1 MLYRLV
7 ALFLQLVARV
17 FFRQIEIAGRENIPV
32 TGPVIFVGNH
42 PNSLLDP
49 LMIISTSCRRISFA
63 AKDVL
68 FKYVP
73 LRILF
78 MALGAVPIRRKQDHT
93 GQQQLDNN
101 QAFEALFGVL
111 KNNGCMGIFPEGI
124 SHISSEL
131 APIKTGAARIALG
144 VQNELA
150 AGQTLQIIPC
160 GLTYKRRRRMRGN
173 VLVQYGAAIT
183 IDAFWHQKFKENE
196 KEAVQELT
204 TLLEKKLRSLTINAD
219 DFETL
224 RVLHAARR
232 IYRPEQQKLSFEEHN
247 LLMRRFIEHY
257 ENLKNVP
264 EVRQVFTEL
273 SAFQYEMDLAG
284 ITDHQLRHAEHSKK
298 LQRKL
303 IRHFL
308 LLFWYLPL
316 AIPGILIHFPII
328 LVAVFAGENLSPRKD
343 VIATT
348 KVMSATFFVLMFYI
362 LFPLLPL
369 AMWPWPL
376 GLYVFGY
383 LLFLLPTSGWCTIR
397 LLERQAFLRRGMGV
411 WLKLIKNKEVIT
423 YLKEERNRLKKRI
436 QTLVDAHMDPALPRV
451 VPKDAN

>member
-7 ALFLQLVARV
+7 ALFLQLVVRV
-17 FFRQIEIAGRENIPV
+17 FFRQIEIAGKENIPIK
-32 TGPVIFVGNH
+32 GPVIFVGNH

-49 LMIISTSCRRISFA
+49 VMIISTAHRRISFA

-68 FKYVP
+68 FKYLP
-73 LRILF
+73 LRVLF
-78 MALGAVPIRRKQDHT
+78 MALGAVPIRRKQDHAD
-93 GQQQLDNN
+93 QNKLDNN
-101 QAFEALFGVL
+101 QAFEALFNVL
-111 KNNGCMGIFPEGI
+111 KRDGCMGIFPEGI

-150 AGQTLQIIPC
+150 AGQTLHIIPC

-173 VLVQYGAAIT
+173 VLVQYGSSIT
-183 IDAFWHQKFKENE
+183 IDAIWFQRFKEDE
-196 KEAVQELT
+196 KEAVHQLT
-204 TLLEKKLRSLTINAD
+204 TLIEQKLRALTINAD

-224 RVLHAARR
+224 RVLHTARR

-257 ENLKNVP
+257 EKIKEQP

-273 SAFQYEMDLAG
+273 SAFQYEMDLVG
-284 ITDHQLRHAEHSKK
+284 VTDHQLRHAQHSKK
-298 LQRKL
+298 LQRKV

-316 AIPGILIHFPII
+316 AIPGVLIHFPIV
-328 LVAVFAGENLSPRKD
+328 LVAVFAGESLSPRKD

-348 KVMSATFFVLMFYI
+348 KVMSATFFVLLFYI
-362 LFPLLPL
+362 FFPLIPL
-369 AMWPWPL
+369 ITWPWPL
-376 GLYVFGY
+376 GLYLFGY

-397 LLERQAFLRRGMGV
+397 LLERQAFLRRGLGV
-411 WLKLIKNKEVIT
+411 WLKLIKNKELT
-423 YLKEERNRLKKRI
+423 
-436 QTLVDAHMDPALPRV
+436 
-451 VPKDAN
+451 